1 MIRMS
6 AQNIEEWAVRLEKLN
21 KIIADG
27 VNPYPSVTD
36 RSHTIAEVLGDFDH
50 IAETAEK
57 VTIVGRVKSVRG
69 HGGACFTD
77 IEDGTQ
83 QIQLHVKKDVL
94 GDAAF
99 DLFVKL
105 IDLGDFIQVR
115 GTAFVTKLGER
126 SIRITELKLLTKTL
140 RPLPAKWHGLSDTEI
155 RYRKRYLDLIANPA
169 VRTIFRKRSK
179 LVQAIRQFFH
189 DEGFME
195 VETPILQPIAG
206 GATARPF
213 MTHHNA
219 LDIDLYLRIAP
230 ELYLKRLI
238 VGGYERVF
246 EIARCF
252 RNEGIDHLHNPEFT
266 QIEFYQAYA
275 DYKDLMKLTERL
287 LPYLAKEVNGTT
299 TVEYDGK
306 TIDFEPPYPRIT
318 FRDALIQYGDIDL
331 DRYGDR
337 ASLAKAAEKRGVKVE
352 ASEGRGAI
360 MDNLYKKFVRPKI
373 VDPTFVIDHPIELSP
388 LAKKKY
394 GNDRYVERFQLLLA
408 GGTEFINAFSELND
422 PIDQKGR
429 FQEQERL
436 RKSGDDEAQRYDAD
450 FIEAL
455 EVGMPPTAGFGMG
468 IDRLIALL
476 TGTHSLKE
484 VILFPTMRP
493 YDDDARE
500 DDPST

>member
-1 MIRMS
+1 MTHMS
-6 AQNIEEWAVRLEKLN
+6 EQIIEESAVRLEKLN
-21 KIIADG
+21 QIIADG
-27 VNPYPSVTD
+27 VNPYPSVTE

-69 HGGACFTD
+69 HGGACFSD

-83 QIQLHVKKDVL
+83 KIQLHVKKDLL
-94 GDAAF
+94 GDETF
-99 DLFVKL
+99 DFFVKQ
-105 IDLGDFIQVR
+105 IDHGDFVQVT
-115 GTAFVTKLGER
+115 GTAFVTKRGQN
-126 SIRITELKLLTKTL
+126 SICITEIKLLAKAL
-140 RPLPAKWHGLSDTEI
+140 RPLPAKWHGLSDVEI
-155 RYRKRYLDLIANPA
+155 RYRKRYLDLIANPS
-169 VRTIFRKRSK
+169 VRTIFRKRSM
-179 LVQAIRQFFH
+179 LVQAIREFFH
-189 DEGFME
+189 GEGFME
-195 VETPILQPIAG
+195 VETPILQPLAG

-275 DYKDLMKLTERL
+275 DYNVLMILTERL
-287 LPYLAKEVNGTT
+287 LPYLAKQVNGVT
-299 TVEYDGK
+299 TVEYEGK

-318 FRDALIQYGDIDL
+318 FRDSLIQYGDIDL
-331 DRYGDR
+331 DLYEDR
-337 ASLAKAAEKRGVKVE
+337 ASLAKAAEGRGVKVE

-360 MDNLYKKFVRPKI
+360 MDNLFKKLVRPKI
-373 VDPTFVIDHPIELSP
+373 VNPTFVVDHPIELSP

-394 GNDRYVERFQLLLA
+394 GNDKYVERFQLLLA
-408 GGTEFINAFSELND
+408 EGTELINAFSELND
-422 PIDQKGR
+422 AMDQKER
-429 FQEQERL
+429 FQEQEQL
-436 RKSGDDEAQRYDAD
+436 REGGDDEAQRYDAD

-468 IDRLIALL
+468 IDRMSLLL

-493 YDDDARE
+493 CDDMNE
-500 DDPST
+500 DDISE